1 VTAEVC
7 GLIFSVSS
15 IPLWRTE
22 IMRMQKEEK
31 IVVVLLFM
39 ALGSLSVAF
48 WAMGDLDSSEV
59 TVEGIVESIQ
69 STMSGGHLIIR
80 LDSTEMPIFVS
91 SRCGAEMVKE
101 KVQRGDRVEVV
112 GEVSEYRD
120 RDEIVVKGPMD
131 VTVRR

>member
-1 VTAEVC
+1 
-7 GLIFSVSS
+7 
-15 IPLWRTE
+15 
-22 IMRMQKEEK
+22 MRMQKEEM

-48 WAMGDLDSSEV
+48 WAMGDLDSSGV
-59 TVEGIVESIQ
+59 TVEGTVESIQ

-80 LDSTEMPIFVS
+80 LDSAEMPIFVS
-91 SRCGAEMVKE
+91 SQCGAEMVKD

-112 GEVSEYRD
+112 GEVSEYHD

-131 VTVRR
+131 VTVR

>member
-1 VTAEVC
+1 
-7 GLIFSVSS
+7 
-15 IPLWRTE
+15 
-22 IMRMQKEEK
+22 MRMQKEEK

-69 STMSGGHLIIR
+69 STMSGGHLIIH

-91 SRCGAEMVKE
+91 SQCGAEMVKE

-112 GEVSEYRD
+112 GKVSEYNGQ
-120 RDEIVVKGPMD
+120 DEIVVKGPMD
-131 VTVRR
+131 VRVRR

>member
-1 VTAEVC
+1 
-7 GLIFSVSS
+7 
-15 IPLWRTE
+15 
-22 IMRMQKEEK
+22 MRMQKEEK

-69 STMSGGHLIIR
+69 STRSGGHLIIR
-80 LDSTEMPIFVS
+80 LDSAEMPIFVS
-91 SRCGAEMVKE
+91 SQCGAEMVKD

-112 GEVSEYRD
+112 GGVSEYRGQ
-120 RDEIVVKGPMD
+120 DEIVVKGPMD
-131 VTVRR
+131 VTVR

>member
-1 VTAEVC
+1 MTTEAC
-7 GLIFSVSS
+7 GSIFNVSS
-15 IPLWRTE
+15 IPIWRTE

-69 STMSGGHLIIR
+69 STMSGGHLIIH

-91 SRCGAEMVKE
+91 SQCGAEMVKE
-101 KVQRGDRVEVV
+101 KVQRGDQVEVI

-120 RDEIVVKGPMD
+120 QDEIVVKGPMD
-131 VTVRR
+131 VTVR